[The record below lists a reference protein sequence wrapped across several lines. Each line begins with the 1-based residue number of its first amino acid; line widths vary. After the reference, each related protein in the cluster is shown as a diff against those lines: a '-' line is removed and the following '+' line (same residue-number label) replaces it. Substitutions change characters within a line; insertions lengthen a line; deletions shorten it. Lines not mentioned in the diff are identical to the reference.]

1 MKKFV
6 LLAVLVAAMPLT
18 TMAQDDDLYFNPKQE
33 AKKEAALREQRA
45 KAYARVR
52 AVRDS
57 LYAIHWSGS
66 PRSVDEYN
74 RNGRIL
80 SHYQGITTD
89 SLGNDIISFRLE
101 KGVKPDSIYDDEA
114 FAQKFINQDEDF
126 EYTRDLSRWD
136 GYYNPWFYGY
146 YNPWF
151 YDYYG
156 VGPYYWRSGYWGWRN
171 PWRYGYYAGWY
182 DPWFDP
188 FYDPWYY
195 GYAGWYGGWYSPWYG
210 WGGYYNPWYW
220 GGPMI
225 GHVHYSGNP
234 KGYAGNRSWN
244 GPGNNSGRYNG
255 RRDDNSYG
263 NRNFGNRSNRDYNN
277 SFGNSNRSNNG
288 NSNFSGFGNRSG
300 NFGGG
305 SFGGSHSG
313 GSFGGGSFGGG
324 SRSGGGGSF
333 GGRR

>member
-1 MKKFV
+1 MKKIV

-57 LYAIHWSGS
+57 LYAIYWSGS

-136 GYYNPWFYGY
+136 GY

-225 GHVHYSGNP
+225 GHEI
-234 KGYAGNRSWN
+234 
-244 GPGNNSGRYNG
+244 GRA
-255 RRDDNSYG
+255 
-263 NRNFGNRSNRDYNN
+263 
-277 SFGNSNRSNNG
+277 
-288 NSNFSGFGNRSG
+288 
-300 NFGGG
+300 
-305 SFGGSHSG
+305 HV
-313 GSFGGGSFGGG
+313 
-324 SRSGGGGSF
+324 
-333 GGRR
+333 

>member
-57 LYAIHWSGS
+57 LYAIYWSGS

-126 EYTRDLSRWD
+126 EYTRGLSRWD
-136 GYYNPWFYGY
+136 GY

-277 SFGNSNRSNNG
+277 SFGNSNRSNNS

>member
-57 LYAIHWSGS
+57 LYAIYWSGS

-126 EYTRDLSRWD
+126 EYTRGLSRWD
-136 GYYNPWFYGY
+136 GY

-277 SFGNSNRSNNG
+277 SFDNSNRSNNS

>member
-1 MKKFV
+1 MKYLVAKFKIKASEDLMQV
-6 LLAVLVAAMPLT
+6 CKDLLADSAA
-18 TMAQDDDLYFNPKQE
+18 E
-33 AKKEAALREQRA
+33 AGFVSFEETEEGME
-45 KAYARVR
+45 AYARVR

-136 GYYNPWFYGY
+136 GYYNPWFY
-146 YNPWF
+146 
-151 YDYYG
+151 DYYG

-182 DPWFDP
+182 DQWFDP

-277 SFGNSNRSNNG
+277 SFGNSNRSNNS
-288 NSNFSGFGNRSG
+288 NSNFSGFGNRNG

>member
-45 KAYARVR
+45 RAYARVR

-126 EYTRDLSRWD
+126 EYTRDLSR
-136 GYYNPWFYGY
+136 
-146 YNPWF
+146 
-151 YDYYG
+151 
-156 VGPYYWRSGYWGWRN
+156 
-171 PWRYGYYAGWY
+171 
-182 DPWFDP
+182 
-188 FYDPWYY
+188 
-195 GYAGWYGGWYSPWYG
+195 
-210 WGGYYNPWYW
+210 
-220 GGPMI
+220 
-225 GHVHYSGNP
+225 
-234 KGYAGNRSWN
+234 
-244 GPGNNSGRYNG
+244 
-255 RRDDNSYG
+255 
-263 NRNFGNRSNRDYNN
+263 
-277 SFGNSNRSNNG
+277 
-288 NSNFSGFGNRSG
+288 
-300 NFGGG
+300 
-305 SFGGSHSG
+305 
-313 GSFGGGSFGGG
+313 
-324 SRSGGGGSF
+324 
-333 GGRR
+333 

>member
-18 TMAQDDDLYFNPKQE
+18 TMAQDEDLYFNPKQE

-57 LYAIHWSGS
+57 LYAIYWSGS

-126 EYTRDLSRWD
+126 EYTRGLSRWD
-136 GYYNPWFYGY
+136 GY

-277 SFGNSNRSNNG
+277 SFGNSNRSNNS

>member
-1 MKKFV
+1 MKKIV

-45 KAYARVR
+45 RAYARVR

-136 GYYNPWFYGY
+136 GYYNPWFY
-146 YNPWF
+146 
-151 YDYYG
+151 DYYG

-225 GHVHYSGNP
+225 GHVHYSGF
-234 KGYAGNRSWN
+234 AGNIRNNNPGHIDGSN
-244 GPGNNSGRYNG
+244 HQYTGIGGNNRNTYSRRSG
-255 RRDDNSYG
+255 
-263 NRNFGNRSNRDYNN
+263 
-277 SFGNSNRSNNG
+277 SNRSFGQRQNTGNFNN
-288 NSNFSGFGNRSG
+288 NNFSWGSRSNSGFSNSSG

-305 SFGGSHSG
+305 SFSG
-313 GSFGGGSFGGG
+313 GGRSGGGSFGGG
-324 SRSGGGGSF
+324 GGHSGGGSF

>member
-33 AKKEAALREQRA
+33 AKKEAAIREQRA

-57 LYAIHWSGS
+57 LYAIYWSGS

-126 EYTRDLSRWD
+126 EYTRGLSRWD
-136 GYYNPWFYGY
+136 GY

-171 PWRYGYYAGWY
+171 PWRYGYYACWY

-195 GYAGWYGGWYSPWYG
+195 GYAGWYGGWYSPWCG

>member
-57 LYAIHWSGS
+57 LYAIYWSGS

-126 EYTRDLSRWD
+126 EYTRGLSRWD
-136 GYYNPWFYGY
+136 GY

-195 GYAGWYGGWYSPWYG
+195 GYAGWYGGWYSPWCG

-277 SFGNSNRSNNG
+277 SFGNSNRSNNS

>member
-57 LYAIHWSGS
+57 LYAIYWSGS

-126 EYTRDLSRWD
+126 EYTRGLSRWD
-136 GYYNPWFYGY
+136 GY

-210 WGGYYNPWYW
+210 YYNPWYW

-244 GPGNNSGRYNG
+244 GPGNNSGHYNG
-255 RRDDNSYG
+255 RRDDNSSG

-277 SFGNSNRSNNG
+277 SLGNSNRSNNG

>member
-57 LYAIHWSGS
+57 LYAIYWSGS

-126 EYTRDLSRWD
+126 EYTRGLSRWD
-136 GYYNPWFYGY
+136 GY

-263 NRNFGNRSNRDYNN
+263 NRNFGTRSNRDYNN
-277 SFGNSNRSNNG
+277 SFGNSNRSNNS

>member
-57 LYAIHWSGS
+57 LYAIYWSGS

-126 EYTRDLSRWD
+126 EYTRGLSRWD
-136 GYYNPWFYGY
+136 GY

-171 PWRYGYYAGWY
+171 PWRYGYYACWY

-244 GPGNNSGRYNG
+244 GPGNNSGHYNG

>member
-136 GYYNPWFYGY
+136 GYYNPWFY
-146 YNPWF
+146 
-151 YDYYG
+151 DYYG
-156 VGPYYWRSGYWGWRN
+156 VGPYYWRSGYWGARIITRTIPTAVAGITLWISAVVNMSYHRTTPVPRIVISTPSIQ
-171 PWRYGYYAGWY
+171 PWLRKLTRIL
-182 DPWFDP
+182 
-188 FYDPWYY
+188 
-195 GYAGWYGGWYSPWYG
+195 
-210 WGGYYNPWYW
+210 NLQRT
-220 GGPMI
+220 
-225 GHVHYSGNP
+225 V
-234 KGYAGNRSWN
+234 
-244 GPGNNSGRYNG
+244 
-255 RRDDNSYG
+255 
-263 NRNFGNRSNRDYNN
+263 
-277 SFGNSNRSNNG
+277 
-288 NSNFSGFGNRSG
+288 
-300 NFGGG
+300 
-305 SFGGSHSG
+305 
-313 GSFGGGSFGGG
+313 
-324 SRSGGGGSF
+324 
-333 GGRR
+333 

>member
-57 LYAIHWSGS
+57 LYAIYWSGS

-114 FAQKFINQDEDF
+114 FAQKFITQDEDF

-136 GYYNPWFYGY
+136 GY

>member
-57 LYAIHWSGS
+57 LYAIYWSGS

-126 EYTRDLSRWD
+126 EYTRGLSRWD
-136 GYYNPWFYGY
+136 GY

-195 GYAGWYGGWYSPWYG
+195 GYAGWYGGWYSPWCG